1 MTPETLNRWQ
11 IVPRI
16 MMLVMTGVYIRCIE
30 YALSQ
35 PELSTQMASLISVV
49 TGAMTGSFA
58 VFINKE
64 SKGDNNDRSNNIVD
78 RGSSV

>member
-1 MTPETLNRWQ
+1 MTPETLNKWQ
-11 IVPRI
+11 IIARF
-16 MMLVMTGVYIRCIE
+16 MMLVMTLVYIRCIE
-30 YALSQ
+30 FALSQ

-64 SKGDNNDRSNNIVD
+64 AKGGDNDRSD
-78 RGSSV
+78 R

>member
-1 MTPETLNRWQ
+1 MTQKKLEKDS
-11 IVPRI
+11 IVPRF
-16 MMLVMTGVYIRCIE
+16 MMIVMTLVYIRCIE
-30 YALSQ
+30 YALAQ

-64 SKGDNNDRSNNIVD
+64 SKGGSNDRSD
-78 RGSSV
+78 S

>member
-1 MTPETLNRWQ
+1 MTPETLNKWQ

-64 SKGDNNDRSNNIVD
+64 SKGVSNDRSD
-78 RGSSV
+78 P

>member
-1 MTPETLNRWQ
+1 MTPETLNKWQ
-11 IVPRI
+11 IIPRF
-16 MMLVMTGVYIRCIE
+16 MMLVMTLVYIRCIE
-30 YALSQ
+30 FALSQ

-64 SKGDNNDRSNNIVD
+64 AKGGENDRSD
-78 RGSSV
+78 R

>member
-11 IVPRI
+11 IVPRF
-16 MMLVMTGVYIRCIE
+16 MMIVMTLVYIRCIE
-30 YALSQ
+30 YAL
-35 PELSTQMASLISVV
+35 SVV

-64 SKGDNNDRSNNIVD
+64 SKGGESKDEHIER
-78 RGSSV
+78 

>member
-11 IVPRI
+11 IVPRF
-16 MMLVMTGVYIRCIE
+16 MMIVMTLVYIRCIE
-30 YALSQ
+30 YALAQ

-58 VFINKE
+58 VFINK
-64 SKGDNNDRSNNIVD
+64 DNERKIRKIIPNSDLKPWWP
-78 RGSSV
+78 

>member
-11 IVPRI
+11 IVPRF
-16 MMLVMTGVYIRCIE
+16 MMIVMTLVYIRCIE
-30 YALSQ
+30 YALAQ

-64 SKGDNNDRSNNIVD
+64 SKGAESKDEHIER
-78 RGSSV
+78 

>member
-1 MTPETLNRWQ
+1 
-11 IVPRI
+11 
-16 MMLVMTGVYIRCIE
+16 MLVMTGVYIRCIE

-64 SKGDNNDRSNNIVD
+64 SKGVSNDRSD
-78 RGSSV
+78 P

>member
-1 MTPETLNRWQ
+1 MTL
-11 IVPRI
+11 
-16 MMLVMTGVYIRCIE
+16 VYIRCIE
-30 YALSQ
+30 YALAQ

-64 SKGDNNDRSNNIVD
+64 SKGGEKKNDHIER
-78 RGSSV
+78 

>member
-11 IVPRI
+11 IVPRF
-16 MMLVMTGVYIRCIE
+16 MMIVMTLVYIRCIE
-30 YALSQ
+30 SALAQ
-35 PELSTQMASLISVV
+35 PELSTQMASSLISVV

-64 SKGDNNDRSNNIVD
+64 SKGGGNDKSD
-78 RGSSV
+78 P

>member
-1 MTPETLNRWQ
+1 MANSSRF
-11 IVPRI
+11 
-16 MMLVMTGVYIRCIE
+16 MMIVMTLVYIRCIE
-30 YALSQ
+30 YALAQ

-64 SKGDNNDRSNNIVD
+64 SKGGIMLSQIL
-78 RGSSV
+78 SSVIGLGTAF

>member
-1 MTPETLNRWQ
+1 MTPDTLNKWQ

-64 SKGDNNDRSNNIVD
+64 SKGVSNDRSD
-78 RGSSV
+78 P